1 MARQP
6 RYLLPGHPQHV
17 IQRGNNRATIF
28 WRDDD
33 YSFYR
38 DCLAEACEA
47 QQCDVHAYV
56 LMPNHVHVLITPWR
70 ERSVSKV
77 LQSVGSRYTQYINSK
92 YRRSGTLWEG
102 RYRSTVIDADDY
114 LLACMCYI
122 ELNPVRSG
130 IASQARQYRWSSYR
144 RNAEGREDRLI
155 KPHVSYERM
164 GATFDARQAQY
175 RALFH
180 SPLDATLVEEIRNST
195 NKGWLLGGTQ
205 FRERLAA
212 VLNRRAQPLPRGGD
226 RRSKQAQRRQESS
239 DPLGLDA
246 HDATVGFE
254 GG

>member
-38 DCLAEACEA
+38 DCLAEACEV
-47 QQCDVHAYV
+47 QRCDVHAYV
-56 LMPNHVHVLITPWR
+56 LMPNHVHLLITPWHD
-70 ERSVSKV
+70 RSVSKV
-77 LQSVGSRYTQYINSK
+77 LQSVGSRYTQYVNSK

-102 RYRSTVIDADDY
+102 RYRSTVIDPARY

-122 ELNPVRSG
+122 EINPVRSG
-130 IASQARQYRWSSYR
+130 IVSHARQYRWSSYR
-144 RNAEGREDRLI
+144 RNAEGRDDVLI
-155 KPHVSYERM
+155 MPHASYERL
-164 GATFDARQAQY
+164 GDTSVVRQTFY
-175 RALFH
+175 RALFQA
-180 SPLDATLVEEIRNST
+180 PLDATLVDDIRNST
-195 NKGWLLGGTQ
+195 NKGWLLGGDE

-226 RRSKQAQRRQESS
+226 RRSKRARERRRSESL
-239 DPLGLDA
+239 DLDA
-246 HDATVGFE
+246 HDTAVGFD
-254 GG
+254 GS